1 VSERLEARY
10 PAVLEPRENGALLVR
25 SVDLEDTFTEGA
37 TPDEAP
43 FNGAE
48 VLSAMLRCR
57 LDRDLPIPDPS
68 PAGEGMVLIAPD
80 ARTQAALLI
89 RRARGERSLAELA
102 RSLETSW
109 PSAQRLENPRHSPTL
124 RQLEKA
130 AAACKRRICSF
141 PKPWPRPPARPG
153 CRHGAGVALAFGRFR
168 ARRAR
173 RSNHRKRTPLA
184 VWTI

>member
-1 VSERLEARY
+1 MSKRLEVRY
-10 PAVLEPRENGALLVR
+10 PAALETQDNGALRVR
-25 SVDLEDTFTEGA
+25 CVDLEDTFTEGA

-48 VLSAMLRCR
+48 VLSAMLGCR
-57 LDRDLPIPDPS
+57 LDHDLPIPDPS
-68 PAGEGMVLIAPD
+68 PAGEGLYLIAPD

-102 RSLETSW
+102 RSLQTSW

-130 AAACKRRICSF
+130 AAVLGKRL
-141 PKPWPRPPARPG
+141 
-153 CRHGAGVALAFGRFR
+153 VLALE
-168 ARRAR
+168 
-173 RSNHRKRTPLA
+173 
-184 VWTI
+184 